1 MMEGLSE
8 GIRGN
13 TWRVMDQVKALA
25 ASVNGSMIEIQGSGM
40 TQGVSD
46 GQLIGMLTQYLPA
59 IAGQK
64 YVLLDGKALVGYTS
78 AEMDRS
84 LGEMQAMKVRTG

>member
-1 MMEGLSE
+1 MADDDTWMPDMMQGFSD
-8 GIRGN
+8 GIRAN
-13 TWRVMDQVKALA
+13 TWRVTDQVRALA
-25 ASVNGSMIEIQGSGM
+25 ATVNDSMTAIQGSSM

-78 AEMDRS
+78 AEM
-84 LGEMQAMKVRTG
+84 VVV

>member
-1 MMEGLSE
+1 MAGY
-8 GIRGN
+8 
-13 TWRVMDQVKALA
+13 
-25 ASVNGSMIEIQGSGM
+25 GSG
-40 TQGVSD
+40 TRPGSYCQRLYDCDSGQQHDKGVSD

-78 AEMDRS
+78 AEWI
-84 LGEMQAMKVRTG
+84 VV